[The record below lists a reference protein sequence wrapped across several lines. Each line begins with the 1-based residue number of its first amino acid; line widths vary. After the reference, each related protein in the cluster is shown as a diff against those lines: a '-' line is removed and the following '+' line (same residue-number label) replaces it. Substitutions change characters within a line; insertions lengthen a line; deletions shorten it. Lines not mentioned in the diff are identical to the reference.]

1 VSGTDGFVFVCVCMC
16 VCVCDV
22 PRVCEL
28 RAFSCY
34 VIAPPLLGYFLFAK
48 QRLGD

>member
-1 VSGTDGFVFVCVCMC
+1 
-16 VCVCDV
+16 VCDV

-28 RAFSCY
+28 RQIVS
-34 VIAPPLLGYFLFAK
+34 VIAPPLLGYFLLAK

>member
-1 VSGTDGFVFVCVCMC
+1 VEPVGLCVCVC

-28 RAFSCY
+28 RAFSCF
-34 VIAPPLLGYFLFAK
+34 VIAPPLLGVFLLAK
-48 QRLGD
+48 QRRGD